1 MQRGRKIYQGNWLM
15 CLWKPANQYRDFPAS
30 SWRTKKASFVIYS
43 ESEAS
48 ELRASDISPNPK
60 AHVPGALKS
69 RGRRRWMMLQ
79 LRQGESECSFLYHLF
94 HSDTQQIDSC
104 PFTLG
109 TDLLRSP
116 NQMPVSSRSTLTD
129 TPQNVSPHIWSSL
142 DPVKGTQHQPS
153 CLYFKSLLTQITPL
167 LGGSSLLSVR
177 NSNPP
182 CLPFAAVHIS
192 YLCSFFLA
200 PNIHTRQNHSNTV
213 SVSHSVMLDSL

>member
-48 ELRASDISPNPK
+48 ELRASDRSPNPK

-79 LRQGESECSFLYHLF
+79 LRQGESECSFLYRLF
-94 HSDTQQIDSC
+94 HSDTQWIDSC

-116 NQMPVSSRSTLTD
+116 KRYKTL
-129 TPQNVSPHIWSSL
+129 
-142 DPVKGTQHQPS
+142 GPS
-153 CLYFKSLLTQITPL
+153 ESQ
-167 LGGSSLLSVR
+167 S
-177 NSNPP
+177 
-182 CLPFAAVHIS
+182 
-192 YLCSFFLA
+192 
-200 PNIHTRQNHSNTV
+200 
-213 SVSHSVMLDSL
+213 SHSDPEIFILEFLQCQGIMAKLKNISSYFICLCLKYKIYK